1 MRNKGNRFND
11 SISSS
16 YIQYMYSTIYVLVRE
31 VVAGT
36 EVRTA
41 VLNAQHQWLQ
51 TIVINSKEHKT
62 KSIAPPP
69 QKKKKKKKKKKKGG

>member
-11 SISSS
+11 STSFS
-16 YIQYMYSTIYVLVRE
+16 YIQYMNSTIYVLVRE

-41 VLNAQHQWLQ
+41 VLNSQHQWLH
-51 TIVINSKEHKT
+51 TVVIILLIAKTVIISFTSKQR
-62 KSIAPPP
+62 A
-69 QKKKKKKKKKKKGG
+69 QNKKG

>member
-11 SISSS
+11 STSFS
-16 YIQYMYSTIYVLVRE
+16 YIQYMNSTIYVLVRE
-31 VVAGT
+31 VVAET

-51 TIVINSKEHKT
+51 TVVIILLIAKTVIISFTSKQR
-62 KSIAPPP
+62 A
-69 QKKKKKKKKKKKGG
+69 QNKKG